1 MIETRKTELRCKT
14 SEPKKMLNKWIA
26 SRVLK
31 TWIEDFVDEGKGE
44 VVSIERNEVL
54 FDRGT
59 LIDQDTLAQIRF
71 FIEAGDISQ
80 VDVSNQKRL
89 AFVVE
94 NTTMHPFIAQVRI
107 FDKNY
112 KFLFYSTSVENSIE
126 LLKDYVE
133 LNYSGGF
140 HIVMIKEFD
149 SCIILTDKFK
159 EARVD
164 ALEGE
169 EMQEEKAPES
179 DNDNKKKFY
188 QIEVTVTY
196 GEEGE
201 DPDQTLK
208 TFVVNTYNVD
218 RAMMV
223 INNYLNR
230 EQSRREQNA
239 IAKGNEY
246 KKLEITT
253 SIESA
258 KPLPVGCFIPKEFSE
273 AYL

>member
-1 MIETRKTELRCKT
+1 MIETKKTEIRYKT
-14 SEPKKMLNKWIA
+14 SEPGEMLNRWLA

-31 TWIEDFVDEGKGE
+31 TWTEDFVDEDTNE
-44 VVSIERNEVL
+44 VVSVERHEIL
-54 FDRGT
+54 FNRGA
-59 LIDQDTLAQIRF
+59 LVDQDTLAKIRF

-80 VDVSNQKRL
+80 VEVSNQKRL
-89 AFVVE
+89 AFAVE
-94 NTTMHPFIAQVRI
+94 NTTMYPFIAQVRI

-149 SCIILTDKFK
+149 SCIILTDNFK
-159 EARVD
+159 EIKSD
-164 ALEGE
+164 APEGE
-169 EMQEEKAPES
+169 ESQEEKTPES

-201 DPDQTLK
+201 SPDQALK

-223 INNYLNR
+223 INAYLSK
-230 EQSRREQNA
+230 EQERRERHA
-239 IAKGNEY
+239 KEKGNMY
-246 KKLEITT
+246 KKLNIST

-273 AYL
+273 AYI